1 MNDHDGPRPLR
12 TAAAF
17 LCGVGLTFAF
27 YAAVYVPP
35 LCDTIVFRYTTGH
48 PIEFATVGLFFWAL
62 ADLGLKFLRHQREY
76 RATHYHWLQHSG
88 GPELP
93 ENAGPLIELVLSA
106 PSRYVRS
113 LVGRR
118 LVAGLSFV
126 RDRRAADGL
135 DDHLVYLAELD
146 AEQSHGSF
154 ALARLAAWM
163 IPILGFLGTVI
174 GITMAIANVT
184 PAQLESSLDQV
195 TGGLAVAFDTT
206 ALALC
211 LSMAL
216 MFVMFVVERGEQRIL
231 RSVDRH
237 VHTLLAHRFLAGD
250 REVAPILRALA
261 STSQMVVEHTEK
273 LVEKQAEL
281 WRQTLTGWQARME
294 TLQRRQDEQ
303 LEATRG
309 LLLNEGKRSIDA
321 LRAEGA
327 AQSEAIRSTAQ
338 RLDAVH
344 AGLAK
349 VAEQLNAIVQSSGQL
364 GVLQSRLNQNLET
377 LRATQSLDEA
387 MHSLTAAIHLLTVRH
402 AGRLE
407 PPDKQAA

>member
-1 MNDHDGPRPLR
+1 M
-12 TAAAF
+12 A
-17 LCGVGLTFAF
+17 
-27 YAAVYVPP
+27 
-35 LCDTIVFRYTTGH
+35 
-48 PIEFATVGLFFWAL
+48 
-62 ADLGLKFLRHQREY
+62 
-76 RATHYHWLQHSG
+76 
-88 GPELP
+88 
-93 ENAGPLIELVLSA
+93 ENAGSLIDRILSA
-106 PSRYVRS
+106 PRRCVRS

-118 LVAGLSFV
+118 LVAALSFV
-126 RDRRAADGL
+126 RDRRSADGL
-135 DDHLVYLAELD
+135 DDHLAYLAELD

-216 MFVMFVVERGEQRIL
+216 MFVMFVVERGEQQIL
-231 RSVDRH
+231 RSVDRY
-237 VHTLLAHRFLAGD
+237 VHSALAHRFLAGD
-250 REVAPILRALA
+250 REVAPVLRALA

-281 WRQTLTGWQARME
+281 WRQSLTGWQTRME

-309 LLLNEGKRSIDA
+309 LLQSEGKRWIDG

-327 AQSEAIRSTAQ
+327 TQTEAIRGTAQ

-344 AGLAK
+344 AALTK
-349 VAEQLNAIVQSSGQL
+349 VAEQLAAVVQSSGQL

-377 LRATQSLDEA
+377 LRAAESLDEA

-402 AGRLE
+402 ASRLE
-407 PPDKQAA
+407 TADKQAA